1 MKMKKSNVLIGM
13 VVAATVLAS
22 CGGSKSSDSATQTTG
37 VFLKNAA
44 PTATTVPVTTTAV
57 TSATTPASAAT
68 APSPASTVAGPTT
81 TIAVP
86 VPVKV
91 ADPGSYVPSYLA
103 SSDPLG
109 APHPALPAEVSIT
122 ANPTKAV
129 SSAYRTD
136 SSGTLTVASAEWVG
150 AATPMTLRWNLTVGT
165 KTIPCDN
172 CAFVTTAVKR
182 VIKAVLAEKLKGSGV
197 TSVRGFDPASGG
209 VGAFLGNG
217 WAAEFVLSDATS
229 IDATATGNS
238 IRDWVLGCSGSTAST
253 CRNVTSGIAELR
265 WKNQIWAV
273 ADCTSA
279 LQNGGPRILLT
290 DLATKLKGANADTVT
305 FVRQRASLDRVSI
318 ALPIYRPTFAT
329 SGTARSLT
337 GFAST
342 GCAQ

>member
-68 APSPASTVAGPTT
+68 APSPASRVAGPTT

-109 APHPALPAEVSIT
+109 APHP
-122 ANPTKAV
+122 
-129 SSAYRTD
+129 
-136 SSGTLTVASAEWVG
+136 SAEWVG